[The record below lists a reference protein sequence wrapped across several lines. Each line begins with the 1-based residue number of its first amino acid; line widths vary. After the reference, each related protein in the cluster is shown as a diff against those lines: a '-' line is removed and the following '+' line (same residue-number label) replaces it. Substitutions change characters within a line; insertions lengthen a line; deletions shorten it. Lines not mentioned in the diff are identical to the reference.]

1 MASDSTESGVEK
13 LAELLDRIPDLFRQT
28 WDAAAL
34 YRVDGTM
41 LRGNRVASTMVGGV
55 NFAGQHF
62 FTHMS
67 PEARERA
74 QREFAEAIS
83 TDTPREFE
91 SVFATPDGSEI
102 EVEIRL
108 LPAHLDGLVVGVFGL
123 ARDISARKRAE
134 REVFRGQQQMLAL
147 FENHPD
153 SITLLD
159 SDGRYQLVNRA
170 SVALTG
176 YAAPEFVGK
185 TITEVFDPQHPD
197 HYAFLLDAI
206 ARGEP
211 LAYDTHTV
219 TKDGR
224 NIAIEGTLIPIRV
237 DGDLTGAFNAA
248 KDVTAKRQYESRLS
262 RDGDRLRH
270 LYQIAST
277 VGISPQQRTERA
289 LRDGMGQLRADSA
302 FLSRIR
308 KNVVTVEAAVGDG
321 FGLDIGY
328 TTDIEKSF
336 ARHVS
341 AEPGGFLHIE
351 DLHTAE
357 WVDDPAR
364 QANTAWRGFVGV
376 RLMVGD
382 QLYGIAGF
390 MTKNR
395 PFTLEETDRE
405 YISAVVALIALSVE
419 RSVQYQRLNDL
430 AHQDTLTG
438 LPNRALLLDRLD
450 QTLLQARRF
459 NRPFAVHFLD
469 FDDFKDVNDQ
479 FGHAAGD
486 ELLIATTAA
495 MAKSLRESDTLA
507 RVGGDEFVV
516 LQPEIRSIED
526 ANASRERLCSA
537 LDRTF
542 TLEKSVV
549 QISVSAGTAVFPQ
562 DGNDAAA
569 LLEAADQ
576 ALYRAKAQRRSL
588 AETAGTNG
596 VSAGIATTSYASLHH
611 LICDCG
617 HTAFSHGARGCRVPK
632 SDDGKVQL
640 CGCTRTLENIYAHSA
655 PRRRRQSELR
665 QSPIDL

>member
-1 MASDSTESGVEK
+1 VPEVET
-13 LAELLDRIPDLFRQT
+13 LTELLDRIPDLFRQT

-34 YRVDGTM
+34 YGLDGTM
-41 LRGNRVASTMVGGV
+41 LKGNRVASSLVGGA
-55 NFAGQHF
+55 NLAGQHF
-62 FTHMS
+62 FIHMS
-67 PEARERA
+67 PDARERA
-74 QREFAEAIS
+74 QREFAETIAA
-83 TDTPREFE
+83 DAPREFE
-91 SVFATPDGSEI
+91 SVFAAPDGRQI

-108 LPAHLDGLVVGVFGL
+108 LPAHLDGRIVGVYGL
-123 ARDISARKRAE
+123 ARDITARKTAE
-134 REVFRGQQQMLAL
+134 REVFRGQQQMLSL

-176 YAAPEFVGK
+176 YSAPEFVGK

-211 LAYDTHTV
+211 LVYDTHTV

-237 DGDLTGAFNAA
+237 DGELTGAFNAA

-277 VGISPQQRTERA
+277 AGISPQQRTERA
-289 LRDGMGQLRADSA
+289 LRDGMGQLHADSA

-308 KNVVTVEAAVGDG
+308 KNVVTLEATVGEG
-321 FGLDIGY
+321 FGLETGY
-328 TTDIEKSF
+328 TSDIERSF
-336 ARHVS
+336 ARHV
-341 AEPGGFLHIE
+341 AVAPGGFLHIE
-351 DLHTAE
+351 DLHTPQ

-382 QLYGIAGF
+382 QPYGIAGF
-390 MTKNR
+390 ITLNR
-395 PFTLEETDRE
+395 PFKLEETDRE

-450 QTLLQARRF
+450 QTLLSARRF
-459 NRPFAVHFLD
+459 KRPFAVHFLD
-469 FDDFKDVNDQ
+469 FDDFKDINDR

-486 ELLIATTAA
+486 ELLIQTTAA

-516 LQPEIRSIED
+516 LQPEIRSVED
-526 ANASRERLCSA
+526 ADVSRERLCSA

-576 ALYRAKAQRRSL
+576 ALYRAKAQRKSL
-588 AETAGTNG
+588 GEQIGTNG
-596 VSAGIATTSYASLHH
+596 VSAGIAATSYASLHH
-611 LICDCG
+611 LICECG

-632 SDDGKVQL
+632 SEDGKAQL
-640 CGCTRTLENIYAHSA
+640 CGCVRTLENIYAHSA
-655 PRRRRQSELR
+655 PRRRRQSEMR
-665 QSPIDL
+665 QPPLEL